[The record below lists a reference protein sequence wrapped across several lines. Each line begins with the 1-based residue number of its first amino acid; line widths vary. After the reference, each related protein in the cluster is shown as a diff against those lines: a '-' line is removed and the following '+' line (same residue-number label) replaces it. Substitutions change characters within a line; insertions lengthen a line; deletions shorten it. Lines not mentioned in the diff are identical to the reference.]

1 MGIGLF
7 KNIIAYCG
15 EQLHVRVVLADEL
28 IYRWL
33 TIHKTEKKCSVRVNN
48 IFRRA

>member
-15 EQLHVRVVLADEL
+15 EQLHVVVLAVEL

-33 TIHKTEKKCSVRVNN
+33 TLTSHKTEKLCSVHN
-48 IFRRA
+48 ITRRA

>member
-15 EQLHVRVVLADEL
+15 EQLHVRVVLAVEL

-33 TIHKTEKKCSVRVNN
+33 TLTSHKTEKLCSVQN
-48 IFRRA
+48 ITRRA

>member
-15 EQLHVRVVLADEL
+15 EQLHVRVRVVLAVEL

-33 TIHKTEKKCSVRVNN
+33 TSHKTEKLRSVPN
-48 IFRRA
+48 ITRRA